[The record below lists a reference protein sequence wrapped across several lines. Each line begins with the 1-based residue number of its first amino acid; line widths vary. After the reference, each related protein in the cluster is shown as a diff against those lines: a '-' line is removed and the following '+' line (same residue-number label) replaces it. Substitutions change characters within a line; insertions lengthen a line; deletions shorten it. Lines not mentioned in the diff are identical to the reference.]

1 MSRLVISGISGLSV
15 NTWTA
20 NDKYSFRNKENLA
33 QSFQMHLF
41 KRRKKISEF
50 FAAFVKSTSNFE
62 HFEKKDEP
70 HSLCISEIR
79 NWKGS
84 G

>member
-1 MSRLVISGISGLSV
+1 
-15 NTWTA
+15 
-20 NDKYSFRNKENLA
+20 
-33 QSFQMHLF
+33 MHLF

-50 FAAFVKSTSNFE
+50 IAAFVKSTSNFE
-62 HFEKKDEP
+62 IFEKKDEP